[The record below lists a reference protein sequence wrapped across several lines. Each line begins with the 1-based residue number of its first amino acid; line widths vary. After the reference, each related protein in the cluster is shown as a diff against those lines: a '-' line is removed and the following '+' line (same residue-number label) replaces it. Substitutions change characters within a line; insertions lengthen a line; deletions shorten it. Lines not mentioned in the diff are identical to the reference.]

1 MKLSSL
7 FALILPAIVL
17 LACYIF
23 IQLNQNVIAI
33 DLLFIDLEVKAGLAV
48 IFSFISG
55 IFIALIF
62 ELMNHLRKRQ
72 ALKDKRSSI

>member
-7 FALILPAIVL
+7 FILILPAIVL

-33 DLLFIDLEVKAGLAV
+33 DLLFIDLEVKAGLVV

-62 ELMNHLRKRQ
+62 ELINHLRIRKIS
-72 ALKDKRSSI
+72 KNK